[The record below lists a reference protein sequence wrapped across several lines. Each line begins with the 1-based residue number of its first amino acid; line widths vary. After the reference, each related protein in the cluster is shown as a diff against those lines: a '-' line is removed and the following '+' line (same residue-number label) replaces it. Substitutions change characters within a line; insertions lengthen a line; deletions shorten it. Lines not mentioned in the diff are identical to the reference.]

1 MLPLLPKP
9 LPNRLKHERIT
20 NSKAA
25 AVSPVFACVCCHQNP
40 WKQILSAELVCG
52 SSPVLLQPLQLWD
65 AQAGGTWAPPAIPAE
80 PGEAQTA
87 IHTDLLNLLILK
99 ILKTPLSMMQCSFDV
114 PHSRFCFLPLPNATL
129 ELKLG
134 LRSVFYTSAPVQGDP
149 GEILGIQPG
158 QCAQVTPH
166 APSGSANLDLQFFC
180 LQLSLSHS

>member
-1 MLPLLPKP
+1 M
-9 LPNRLKHERIT
+9 
-20 NSKAA
+20 
-25 AVSPVFACVCCHQNP
+25 
-40 WKQILSAELVCG
+40 CG

-65 AQAGGTWAPPAIPAE
+65 AQAGGTWAPRAIPAE

-158 QCAQVTPH
+158 QCAQATPH

-180 LQLSLSHS
+180 LQLSLSHL